1 MRHSAILSTLN
12 NLVEQNMME
21 GQTTNTLE
29 ALKSELISTVQKFEK
44 KNVNKG
50 NLTDLGNDV
59 EFG

>member
-1 MRHSAILSTLN
+1 
-12 NLVEQNMME
+12 MME

-50 NLTDLGNDV
+50 NLTDFGNDV